1 MIALSIEDCA
11 AWLHLPAGPARSG
24 RGVVLVPALGF
35 EELCARRTLAIMA
48 DRLAQAGL
56 PTLRFDLHGTADALG
71 DETAPDRLERWTADT
86 HRAVERLRQDTG
98 VDEVVL
104 VGLRLGA
111 LIAARVA
118 AGRGDIAG
126 LGLLAPPASGKAY
139 ARETAA
145 LSRII
150 APQPA
155 DPLGGITVAGFR
167 MAESTVSALKGLDWP
182 TAAPCLR
189 LLLVSPGGSAKTLA
203 DRFAGPGV
211 APRQLAFTGYERMI
225 CDPTASEVPFAVIDA
240 VVAWSA
246 EAAPTAREPLAVAP
260 ASALL
265 RTDTFTEEGVTFG
278 PGNRLAGVLCRPR
291 EGGGRAIVLTNSGG
305 VPHIGWARMTVTFAR
320 ALAAEGIASLRMD
333 FAGLSDSRAETEA
346 PTPFY
351 YDTATPADIRA
362 AVDLLV
368 ARGLGPVT
376 VAGNC
381 SGAHHA
387 FHAALADPRIQ
398 ALVLTNLQCFVWGPR
413 YKLPLGAWMAALPVS
428 IDLRKRQEDEE
439 LSEAARQMA
448 RWKEQTVALAKRYAK
463 PAVHALQQL
472 AARLSRHEATGDAE
486 NPVAAGFEALSR
498 RGTRILLA
506 YSEDDPGLEELALYM
521 GPDGIEAT
529 RLAGVDKRIIAGAD
543 HPMTQ
548 PHARAELLALISGFM
563 AGRCEARAA

>member
-1 MIALSIEDCA
+1 MIAMAIEDCA
-11 AWLHLPAGPARSG
+11 AWLHQPAGPARSG

-48 DRLAQAGL
+48 DRLARAGL
-56 PTLRFDLHGTADALG
+56 PALRFDLHGTADSLG
-71 DETAPDRLERWTADT
+71 DETAPDRLARWTADT
-86 HRAVERLRQDTG
+86 HRAIERLKQDTG

-111 LIAARVA
+111 LIAASVA
-118 AGRGDIAG
+118 AERGDIAG

-155 DPLGGITVAGFR
+155 DPAGGITVAGFR
-167 MAESTVSALKGLDWP
+167 LTEPTVAALKGFDWP
-182 TAAPCLR
+182 AAAPCPR
-189 LLLVSPGGSAKTLA
+189 LLLVSPGGSAKPLVE
-203 DRFAGPGV
+203 RFTGPGI
-211 APRQLAFTGYERMI
+211 ALQQLVFAGYERMI
-225 CDPTASEVPFAVIDA
+225 CDPTASEAPFAVIDA
-240 VVAWSA
+240 VVAWSV
-246 EAAPTAREPLAVAP
+246 EAAPAGRGARAAATVPDM
-260 ASALL
+260 L
-265 RTDTFTEEGVTFG
+265 RTKTFTEEGVTFG
-278 PGNRLAGVLCRPR
+278 PAGRLAGVLCRPR
-291 EGGGRAIVLTNSGG
+291 EGDGRVIVLTNSGG

-320 ALAAEGIASLRMD
+320 ALAAEGIASLRLD
-333 FAGLSDSRAETEA
+333 FTGLGDSRAETEA

-362 AVDLLV
+362 AVDFLV

-387 FHAALADPRIQ
+387 FHAALGDPRIQ

-428 IDLRKRQEDEE
+428 IDLRKRQEDED

-506 YSEDDPGLEELALYM
+506 YSEADPGLEELALYM

-529 RLAGVDKRIIAGAD
+529 RLAGVGKRIIAGAD

-548 PHARAELLALISGFM
+548 GHARAELLVLMRDFM
-563 AGRCEARAA
+563 ADRDEARAA